1 MWYIN
6 TVFKIGIFLYK
17 LIGSILSAKSGNM
30 QCCVF
35 EMQDALKGVLDFI
48 GCVFE
53 WSFRFHRICFEQ
65 NIFLKINCSTCQLT
79 FSFANIT
86 TEMKGRPNIPS

>member
-48 GCVFE
+48 GCVFNGVLD
-53 WSFRFHRICFEQ
+53 FIGFVLNRIF
-65 NIFLKINCSTCQLT
+65 F
-79 FSFANIT
+79 
-86 TEMKGRPNIPS
+86 

>member
-6 TVFKIGIFLYK
+6 TVFKIVIFLYI
-17 LIGSILSAKSGNM
+17 LIGCILSAKSGETNFNM

-35 EMQDALKGVLDFI
+35 EMQDALKGVVDFI

-53 WSFRFHRICFEQ
+53 WSFRFYRICFEQ
-65 NIFLKINCSTCQLT
+65 NI
-79 FSFANIT
+79 
-86 TEMKGRPNIPS
+86 